1 MDSTVI
7 ADILTAANQILPI
20 REYIFLADK
29 GYDVRDLYN
38 TVRDVYDGEAVIPLS
53 KRSTKK
59 SKRLAAGNPICEAG
73 LAMSKDGR
81 RLMDMAGSARNSAAL
96 SSSPRQPSVPVT
108 TKMEQRE
115 EKTGRHQIEG
125 HSFWLQRSIDREC
138 LRFKRTYALRTE
150 YERYNSHFKE
160 TG

>member
-96 SSSPRQPSVPVT
+96 SSTQGSRLS
-108 TKMEQRE
+108 
-115 EKTGRHQIEG
+115 
-125 HSFWLQRSIDREC
+125 L
-138 LRFKRTYALRTE
+138 
-150 YERYNSHFKE
+150 
-160 TG
+160 

>member
-108 TKMEQRE
+108 TKYKAIPSDYR
-115 EKTGRHQIEG
+115 
-125 HSFWLQRSIDREC
+125 RSIDREC

>member
-53 KRSTKK
+53 KRSTKE
-59 SKRLAAGNPICEAG
+59 I
-73 LAMSKDGR
+73 
-81 RLMDMAGSARNSAAL
+81 GS
-96 SSSPRQPSVPVT
+96 RQSHLRSRT
-108 TKMEQRE
+108 GDEQ
-115 EKTGRHQIEG
+115 G
-125 HSFWLQRSIDREC
+125 W
-138 LRFKRTYALRTE
+138 
-150 YERYNSHFKE
+150 
-160 TG
+160 

>member
-38 TVRDVYDGEAVIPLS
+38 TVRDVYDGEAVITLS

-108 TKMEQRE
+108 TKNGT
-115 EKTGRHQIEG
+115 TGRENG
-125 HSFWLQRSIDREC
+125 AAPNRRSFL
-138 LRFKRTYALRTE
+138 LATTL
-150 YERYNSHFKE
+150 H
-160 TG
+160 

>member
-81 RLMDMAGSARNSAAL
+81 RLMDMAGS
-96 SSSPRQPSVPVT
+96 SSPRQPSVPVT
-108 TKMEQRE
+108 TKNGT
-115 EKTGRHQIEG
+115 TGRENG
-125 HSFWLQRSIDREC
+125 AAPNRRSFL
-138 LRFKRTYALRTE
+138 LATTL
-150 YERYNSHFKE
+150 H
-160 TG
+160 